1 MRTFSSDIAGLAGTT
16 QNHLATTPPAGGSSS
31 TCVGPRSCFK
41 ASAALARL
49 SRQISERPPK
59 DALGP
64 ASTSIAASC
73 GEGVVTIR
81 RNGLCIILSDM
92 KPYANYVRIII
103 ESARSPR
110 TAEVKQVR
118 TFLPGPRPPPLT
130 LERRHLSSLTVAISR
145 DRRGGSFHKE
155 GAVNRRGS
163 NILTCAALH
172 RTDARDPIGARRAIA
187 PGSAKAFKLDFSLE
201 NPVDLCKALYIRAA
215 MNAGHTETVGLGT
228 LLRHLIERLDGDV
241 SWAYSIAG
249 LEDYRPR
256 FTPIVRAL
264 ERTESA
270 TIGQVAKAAQISHSA
285 ASQTIGEMVKRGL
298 LVRRKGQDGRE
309 AHLRMTRKLKSVLP
323 LLHAQW
329 SAVYRAEAAL
339 NSALPFSLRSLAEA
353 TLVELDRRS
362 FASRIAEAIELGP
375 DRTEKETL
383 HLDRKN

>member
-1 MRTFSSDIAGLAGTT
+1 
-16 QNHLATTPPAGGSSS
+16 
-31 TCVGPRSCFK
+31 
-41 ASAALARL
+41 
-49 SRQISERPPK
+49 
-59 DALGP
+59 
-64 ASTSIAASC
+64 
-73 GEGVVTIR
+73 
-81 RNGLCIILSDM
+81 
-92 KPYANYVRIII
+92 
-103 ESARSPR
+103 
-110 TAEVKQVR
+110 
-118 TFLPGPRPPPLT
+118 
-130 LERRHLSSLTVAISR
+130 
-145 DRRGGSFHKE
+145 
-155 GAVNRRGS
+155 
-163 NILTCAALH
+163 
-172 RTDARDPIGARRAIA
+172 
-187 PGSAKAFKLDFSLE
+187 
-201 NPVDLCKALYIRAA
+201 